1 MGERMIFSINGAGK
15 PGCPYAEREEGQGE
29 SEGKK
34 KRGSGR
40 GIPWHI
46 HTMCKD

>member
-1 MGERMIFSINGAGK
+1 MIFSINGAGN

-34 KRGSGR
+34 KEGVEEGSLGTY
-40 GIPWHI
+40 IPCAKI
-46 HTMCKD
+46 S